1 MEHIY
6 LPIENVSDF
15 KCYYIY
21 NSDTIRAYKK
31 VPQVN
36 STSDYVDFYINSHY
50 LEKEGSQTWGSYHEY
65 LPTCLATT
73 AITNNYLYRNDLFD
87 ILGCFIILAI
97 FCVYFPICLFSKL
110 FKKGSLL

>member
-6 LPIENVSDF
+6 LPIEDVSDF
-15 KCYYIY
+15 KCYSIY
-21 NSDTIRAYKK
+21 NSDTIRAYKT

-50 LEKEGSQTWGSYHEY
+50 LEREGSQTWGTYPNN
-65 LPTCLATT
+65 LPACISST
-73 AITNNYLYRNDLFD
+73 AITNDYLYRNDLFD
-87 ILGCFIILAI
+87 ILGSFIILAV
-97 FCVYFPICLFSKL
+97 FCIYFPICLFAKI